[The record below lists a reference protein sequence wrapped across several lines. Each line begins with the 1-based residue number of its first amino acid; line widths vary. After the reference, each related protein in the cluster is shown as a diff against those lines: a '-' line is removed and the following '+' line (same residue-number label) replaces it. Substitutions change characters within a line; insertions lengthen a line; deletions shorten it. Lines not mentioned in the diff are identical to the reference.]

1 MAQIKIAEGGSLKRF
16 RSWIKNTFY
25 DKTTVD
31 GKLDAIGSVE
41 QATSSK
47 AGIMKLFTALGQNT
61 DGAPT
66 NKAVQDAVS
75 AINTS
80 LAGKSNTGHTHDDRY
95 YTESEVDSKL
105 NGKANSSHTHDD
117 RYYTESEI
125 DTKLDG
131 KSNTGHTHDGRYA
144 KGSTTE
150 QSYSYTDSTAPRNMN
165 LGAMNVGEI
174 KCFKLSLTGESEE
187 GGFSINLKTP
197 LTGTFIVLDG
207 VQNIVS
213 NMAGRLVPGNTVIA
227 YISVG
232 EDNTSI
238 YNYILYRV
246 A

>member
-144 KGSTTE
+144 KGNTNE
-150 QSYSYTDSTAPRNMN
+150 RSYNFS
-165 LGAMNVGEI
+165 G
-174 KCFKLSLTGESEE
+174 E
-187 GGFSINLKTP
+187 GGTFNLP
-197 LTGTFIVLDG
+197 
-207 VQNIVS
+207 N
-213 NMAGRLVPGNTVIA
+213 N
-227 YISVG
+227 ISVG
-232 EDNTSI
+232 ELCSYKLNLTNTDEERGKGFNVKTPTAGV
-238 YNYILYRV
+238 YLILTYDKRLGSNTLIHTFSVVEGSTETMYLTIYRV